1 MVNRTKVVAGP
12 HGSIEL
18 ELSDEENAA
27 RDLEEA
33 AWADGESVRKAEE
46 VQRNRLAAYQAE
58 ADSLYFEEQAGE
70 VAAGTWAAK
79 RSEIKERFP
88 K

>member
-1 MVNRTKVVAGP
+1 MARTKEIAGP
-12 HGSIEL
+12 NGSQTVA
-18 ELSDEENAA
+18 LSAEENAA
-27 RDLEEA
+27 CDAEEKL
-33 AWADGESVRKAEE
+33 WADSAPARAAEE
-46 VQRNRLAAYQAE
+46 VQINRRAAYQAE
-58 ADSLYFEEQAGE
+58 SDPLFFEEQTGE

>member
-1 MVNRTKVVAGP
+1 MTQKKQLGP
-12 HGSIEL
+12 LVQTTG
-18 ELSDEENAA
+18 LSSNCEENATRA
-27 RDLEEA
+27 
-33 AWADGESVRKAEE
+33 AEE
-46 VQRNRLAAYQAE
+46 VQINRRAAYQAE
-58 ADSLYFEEQAGE
+58 SDPLFFEEQTGE